1 MKIIIGLGNIGRE
14 YENTRHNAG
23 FMAMDKL
30 AQMLEMDFNQEK
42 FSAYFSKKK
51 IDGEDIILL
60 KPTTY
65 MNNSGIALRQCMD
78 FYKVPSEDILV
89 LYDDMDMPVGKLRLR
104 QKGSAGGH
112 NGIKS
117 IISHIG
123 TQEFD
128 RIRIGIGK
136 DKMIAA
142 TFLGRTQVEYHF
154 DAIQDYIPGAYSMSE
169 AEMTFHDGAVKR
181 SREILGDDAEAV
193 REGLAA
199 KIVMRLTSK
208 P

>member
-65 MNNSGIALRQCMD
+65 MNNSGIALRQ
-78 FYKVPSEDILV
+78 

-136 DKMIAA
+136 DKMIPVVDWV
-142 TFLGRTQVEYHF
+142 LGKFPQEQQEDLNH
-154 DAIQDYIPGAYSMSE
+154 ALEQ
-169 AEMTFHDGAVKR
+169 
-181 SREILGDDAEAV
+181 
-193 REGLAA
+193 AA
-199 KIVMRLTSK
+199 KAAKFSIKHSFSDTMNRYNK
-208 P
+208 K

>member
-1 MKIIIGLGNIGRE
+1 MFVIVGLGNPDKK
-14 YENTRHNAG
+14 YEHTRHNIG
-23 FMAMDKL
+23 FAAIDYIADKYNIEL
-30 AQMLEMDFNQEK
+30 NRIK
-42 FSAYFSKKK
+42 FKGVFGEGLINGKKV
-51 IDGEDIILL
+51 ILL

-78 FYKVPSEDILV
+78 FYKVSAEDILV

-136 DKMIAA
+136 DKMIPVVDWV
-142 TFLGRTQVEYHF
+142 LGKFPQEQQEDLNH
-154 DAIQDYIPGAYSMSE
+154 ALEQ
-169 AEMTFHDGAVKR
+169 
-181 SREILGDDAEAV
+181 
-193 REGLAA
+193 AA
-199 KIVMRLTSK
+199 KAAKFSIKHSFSDTMNRYNK
-208 P
+208 K